1 MLTDTLTDTL
11 STHNEAVAEHR
22 PYEGAIVVDGPNL
35 YFGLKEEGR
44 SIEYAALRSLV
55 GEGGKAI
62 YVSFTSP
69 DPAKAQKHE
78 RFLHALRQ
86 GGWEVRMPLEP
97 ARWGR
102 EKGIDVLV
110 AIALLEMA
118 LLAKTVYLVSG
129 DGDLAPAV
137 RAAKELGA
145 KVVVLAPQGVIART
159 LAQEAD
165 EVQFL

>member
-1 MLTDTLTDTL
+1 MPTHDIL
-11 STHNEAVAEHR
+11 SSRGEAATERR
-22 PYEGAIVVDGPNL
+22 PYEKAMVVDGPNL

-44 SIEYAALRSLV
+44 RLDYATLRSLV

-78 RFLHALRQ
+78 RFLHALRR
-86 GGWEVRMPLEP
+86 GGWEVRTPLEP

-102 EKGIDVLV
+102 EKGIDILV

-137 RAAKELGA
+137 RAAKDLGA
-145 KVVVLAPQGVIART
+145 KVVVMAPQGIIART
-159 LAQEAD
+159 LAKEAD
-165 EVQFL
+165 EVQFI

>member
-1 MLTDTLTDTL
+1 MLTYLDILT
-11 STHNEAVAEHR
+11 ERR
-22 PYEGAIVVDGPNL
+22 PYEKAMVVDGPNL

-44 SIEYAALRSLV
+44 SVDYATLRSLV
-55 GEGGKAI
+55 GERGKAI

-78 RFLHALRQ
+78 RFLHALRR
-86 GGWEVRMPLEP
+86 GGWEVRTPLEP

-118 LLAKTVYLVSG
+118 LLAETVYLVSG

-137 RAAKELGA
+137 RAAKDLGA
-145 KVVVLAPQGVIART
+145 QVVVMAPQGIIART

-165 EVQFL
+165 EVQFI